1 MRLNPL
7 IIFLYIPLFV
17 VAGVLTEELTFTETD
32 FVFTKLNGYD
42 LIAYPGSATTAEKGA
57 PMLPVIPLYF
67 VIPPDAA
74 VTKLEI
80 VFKETEEL
88 AGTFVPYPGQAVR
101 PISSDKQVE
110 FVSPD
115 YVIYSS
121 ANPYPAEVIETI
133 PDGCLAGF
141 RIACVNFFPLQYIGA
156 SNKLLLTKR
165 IKINI
170 HYDEN
175 VQEPVRLSPGQIEL
189 FSNAVG
195 QIVSNPEMVNV
206 WKPLIQDLR
215 GDEVDYLIVTSP
227 SLKSNWNGLVNWKTK
242 KGIRTRVIGTDSIYA
257 QYSGRD
263 NQEKIRNCIK
273 DYWQN
278 KGLKYVLLG
287 GDDFIVPD
295 RKTRLV
301 IEESTITGNIPTDMY
316 YADLQ
321 WSWDGNNNNL
331 FGEMQ
336 DTVDLFFDLYV
347 GRAPVDNAT
356 NINTFINKDTIF
368 EKRPDTTYL
377 QKLLLP
383 SEMLFSP
390 YHGRVINNIIYGYYP
405 TTWRRSKLEDPGSNA
420 VRDSLNVGYQF
431 CHVADHGS
439 YNSLTVFSM
448 SQIPTLTNGIKYNVM
463 NGINCDCGSFDSK
476 DCIAESLVNYPNGGC
491 IATILNSRYGLGYP
505 PALGPSEQLDLEL
518 FKNFISGKSEL
529 GVALAGAKDYLR
541 NLAMSQA
548 PTRWCVYEL
557 TLFGDPG
564 LSIYTQKPRTLTVS
578 HSGTITAG
586 PQMFRVTV
594 AISGQPLKNALVCVM
609 KGTEVYS
616 TGRTNS
622 SGWVDLFV
630 NPTTSGTMSVTV
642 TAPDCKPYEGTCSV
656 SGSSS
661 QPCIAY
667 QSHRI
672 FDPSGNNNGKLD
684 PGETVRLRVM
694 LKNLGNLNA
703 TNVSGTL
710 RTSSPFITLIDS
722 VSYYNSIPIND
733 SAGGDSFIISVS
745 LNTPQGTEV
754 EFLVNTT
761 SNQGNW
767 TPFFKEMVGTP
778 PEPRRVWADHDTG
791 VCAFTVTT
799 NGSFGTT
806 YPYGEGSGFKYSKL
820 ASYGCLYYASM
831 LCGTDPSYIVDRF
844 YGPPSSSTINQ
855 DFKILDT
862 LKPLIP
868 PLKAEEE
875 YVAWYSDS
883 GHTTPK
889 GLIIKQ
895 WSLSLSHLG
904 YDDWVIVCFYYYNYG
919 SSPINNF
926 YSGMMFDFDVYNSVN
941 NIVRSD
947 SIRRFIYMLRST
959 SSQQP
964 TVGLRILE
972 PKAAR
977 NLSAITHS
985 QYVTPSTMMSEVIK
999 DSFLTGKKKVPTGST
1014 STNYTIIASTG
1025 PFNIPVGQYYRVA
1038 YAIVGG
1044 NDTTNAKINSD
1055 SAQSWWD
1062 RFVGV
1067 ESEKQYEVDEKVF
1080 SLDIYPNPVAGLFN
1094 IRYQMRNR
1102 DRVRINLYDPTGRFV
1117 DNIYSG
1123 ELGGAG
1129 YLNYRPKS
1137 YSKGVYFIS
1146 FEIGN
1151 KRILKKVIYLK

>member
-1 MRLNPL
+1 MRLKSIGFCL
-7 IIFLYIPLFV
+7 FIPLFIFS
-17 VAGVLTEELTFTETD
+17 GVITKEFVFSRQDL
-32 FVFTKLNGYD
+32 VFTKIDGYD
-42 LIAYPGSATTAEKGA
+42 LIMYPGNLNTSEIGA
-57 PMLPVIPLYF
+57 PILPFSSFYF
-67 VIPPDAA
+67 VIPPDA
-74 VTKLEI
+74 EI
-80 VFKETEEL
+80 TNVEIISSEREEL
-88 AGTFVPYPGQAVR
+88 PGTFVPYPCQAVR
-101 PISSDKQVE
+101 PFSVVEIPEFVEPDLGIYSAIKPYPVEIVERISS
-110 FVSPD
+110 
-115 YVIYSS
+115 
-121 ANPYPAEVIETI
+121 
-133 PDGCLAGF
+133 GCLAGF
-141 RIACVNFFPLQYIGA
+141 RIAGLNVFPVQYIGA
-156 SNKLLLTKR
+156 GKKLIFHNKIKVNIYYETNVYEPTK
-165 IKINI
+165 
-170 HYDEN
+170 
-175 VQEPVRLSPGQIEL
+175 LSSSQVEL
-189 FSNAVG
+189 FSREVAN
-195 QIVSNPEMVNV
+195 IVFNPEMVGLY
-206 WKPLIQDLR
+206 KPLVQDLR
-215 GDEVDYLIVTSP
+215 GDEIDYLIITSP
-227 SLKSNWNGLVNWKTK
+227 SLKTNWNALIDWKTK
-242 KGIRTRVIGTDSIYA
+242 KGLKTKVIGTDSIYA

-301 IEESTITGNIPTDMY
+301 IEESTITGSIPTDMY

-321 WSWDGNNNNL
+321 WSWDGNNNNY
-331 FGEMQ
+331 FGEMG

-368 EKRPDTTYL
+368 EKRPDTNYVRT
-377 QKLLLP
+377 LLLP

-390 YHGRVINNIIYGYYP
+390 YHGRVINNIIHGYYP
-405 TTWRRSKLEDPGSNA
+405 STWKRSKLEDPPSNA

-439 YNSLTVFSM
+439 PTSMTVFSM

-463 NGINCDCGSFDSK
+463 NGINCDCGSFDGK

-505 PALGPSEQLDLEL
+505 PGLGPSEMLDLEL
-518 FKNFISGKSEL
+518 FKNFINNINEL
-529 GVALAGAKDYLR
+529 GIALATAKNNLR

-557 TLFGDPG
+557 TLFGDPNA
-564 LSIYTQKPRTLTVS
+564 SIYTQKPRTLTVT
-578 HSGTITAG
+578 HSGSIPAG
-586 PQMFRVTV
+586 PQMFRVMV
-594 AISGQPLKNALVCVM
+594 MVSGQPLKNALVCVM

-616 TGRTNS
+616 AGRTNS
-622 SGWVDLFV
+622 SGWIDLFV
-630 NPTTSGTMSVTV
+630 YPATSGTMSVTV

-661 QPCIAY
+661 QPCITY
-667 QSHRI
+667 QSHKI
-672 FDPSGNNNGKLD
+672 FDQSGNNNGKLD
-684 PGETVRLRVM
+684 PGETVRLRAI
-694 LKNLGNLNA
+694 LKNQGNVNA
-703 TNVSGTL
+703 TNVNGTL
-710 RTSSPFITLIDS
+710 RTSNPFITLLDS
-722 VSYYNSIPIND
+722 VSFYNNIAIND

-745 LNTPQGTEV
+745 PNTPQGTEV

-767 TPFFKEMVGTP
+767 TPFFKAMVGVP
-778 PEPRRVWADHDTG
+778 PEPRRIWADHDTG

-820 ASYGCLYYASM
+820 ASYGCLYYGSM
-831 LCGTDPSYIVDRF
+831 VCGIDPAYIVDRF
-844 YGPPSSSTINQ
+844 YGPPNSSTINQ

-862 LKPLIP
+862 LKSLIP

-875 YVAWYSDS
+875 YQALYSDS
-883 GHTTPK
+883 GHPAPK
-889 GLIIKQ
+889 GLVVKQ
-895 WSLSLSHLG
+895 WSLSLSPPG

-919 SSPINNF
+919 ASSINNF

-959 SSQQP
+959 SSQKP
-964 TVGLRILE
+964 TVGIRILE
-972 PKAAR
+972 PKLAR
-977 NLSAITHS
+977 NLSAINHA
-985 QYVTPSTMMSEVIK
+985 QYVTPSSMMSEVIK
-999 DSFLTGKKKVPTGST
+999 DSFLTGKKKVPSST
-1014 STNYTIIASTG
+1014 STTNWSIIASTG

-1044 NDTTNAKINSD
+1044 NDTTIAKVNSD

-1067 ESEKQYEVDEKVF
+1067 TSEPDYF
-1080 SLDIYPNPVAGLFN
+1080 DIKHSVMVNIIPNPATGKISLYYHTMKLEYVE
-1094 IRYQMRNR
+1094 IS
-1102 DRVRINLYDPTGRFV
+1102 LYDISGRLV
-1117 DNIYSG
+1117 DDIFRG
-1123 ELGGAG
+1123 ELQGAG
-1129 YLNYRPKS
+1129 NLAYRS
-1137 YSKGVYFIS
+1137 SKLATSVYFVKVKNG
-1146 FEIGN
+1146 ERVEYN
-1151 KRILKKVIYLK
+1151 KIIYFK

>member
-1 MRLNPL
+1 MRLKPFLCLSMPLFLFSGVITQELRFNSTDMITTRIDNYDL
-7 IIFLYIPLFV
+7 IIFSGRP
-17 VAGVLTEELTFTETD
+17 
-32 FVFTKLNGYD
+32 
-42 LIAYPGSATTAEKGA
+42 TTMEKGA
-57 PMLPVIPLYF
+57 PILPLIPVYF
-67 VIPPDAA
+67 VIPPDARVRDVA
-74 VTKLEI
+74 LVSLD
-80 VFKETEEL
+80 TEEL
-88 AGTFVPYPGQAVR
+88 PGTFVPYPGQAVR
-101 PISSDKQVE
+101 PISYDKSAG
-110 FVSPD
+110 FIKPD
-115 YVIYSS
+115 PTIYSS
-121 ANPYPAEVIETI
+121 VKPYPLEIIEML
-133 PDGCLAGF
+133 PDGNLAGF
-141 RIACVNFFPLQYIGA
+141 RIACVNVYPVQFIGA
-156 SNKLLLTKR
+156 SKKLILHKR
-165 IKINI
+165 IRIDI
-170 HYDEN
+170 YYDES
-175 VQEPVRLSPGQIEL
+175 VYEPHRLSQSQIEL
-189 FSNAVG
+189 FSDAVSK
-195 QIVSNPEMVNV
+195 IVNNPEMVDV
-206 WKPLIQDLR
+206 WKPVVHDLR
-215 GDEVDYLIVTSP
+215 GDEVDYLIVTNP
-227 SLKSNWNGLVNWKTK
+227 SLKSNWNALANWKTK
-242 KGIRTRVIGTDSIYA
+242 KGIKTKVMGTDSIYA
-257 QYSGRD
+257 QYTGRD

-390 YHGRVINNIIYGYYP
+390 YHGRVINNIIYSYYP

-431 CHVADHGS
+431 CHIADHGS
-439 YNSLTVFSM
+439 QTTMGVLDISHVA
-448 SQIPTLTNGIKYNVM
+448 TLTNGIKYNVM
-463 NGINCDCGSFDSK
+463 NGINCYCGAFDGG

-491 IATILNSRYGLGYP
+491 VATILNSRYGLGYP
-505 PALGPSEQLDLEL
+505 PGLGPSEQLDLEL
-518 FKNFISGKSEL
+518 FKNFIYGKPEL

-557 TLFGDPG
+557 TLFGDPS
-564 LSIYTQKPRTLTVS
+564 LSVYTQKPRTLTVS
-578 HSGTITAG
+578 HLNSITAG

-594 AISGQPLKNALVCVM
+594 AISGQPLKNALVCAM

-630 NPTTSGTMSVTV
+630 HPTTTGTMTITV

-661 QPCIAY
+661 QPCILY

-672 FDPSGNNNGKLD
+672 FDQGGNNNGKLD

-694 LKNLGNLNA
+694 LKNAGNVNA

-710 RTSSPFITLIDS
+710 STSNPFITLIDS
-722 VSYYNSIPIND
+722 ISYYGSIPVND

-745 LNTPQGTEV
+745 PNTPQGTEV
-754 EFLVNTT
+754 EFLVNAT
-761 SNQGNW
+761 SSQGNW
-767 TPFFKEMVGTP
+767 TPFFKEMVGIP
-778 PEPRRVWADHDTG
+778 PEPRRIWADHDTG

-806 YPYGEGSGFKYSKL
+806 YPYGEGSGFKYSKI

-831 LCGTDPSYIVDRF
+831 VCGTDPSYIVDRF
-844 YGPPSSSTINQ
+844 YGPPNSSTINQ

-883 GHTTPK
+883 GHTSPK

-895 WSLSLSHLG
+895 WSLSLSQPG

-919 SSPINNF
+919 SNPINNF
-926 YSGMMFDFDVYNSVN
+926 YSGMMFDFDVYNTAN

-947 SIRRFIYMLRST
+947 SIRRFICMLRST
-959 SSQQP
+959 SSQKP

-972 PKAAR
+972 PKLAR
-977 NLSAITHS
+977 NLSAINHA
-985 QYVTPSTMMSEVIK
+985 QYVTPATMMSEVVK
-999 DSFLTGKKKVPTGST
+999 DSFLTGKKKVPNST
-1014 STNYTIIASTG
+1014 STTNWTVIASTG
-1025 PFNIPVGQYYRVA
+1025 PFNIPPGQYYRVA

-1044 NDTTNAKINSD
+1044 NDTTNAKVNSD

-1067 ESEKQYEVDEKVF
+1067 EDEKHVELNRSVF
-1080 SLDIYPNPVAGLFN
+1080 SLDVYPNPVAGMVN
-1094 IRYQMRNR
+1094 IRYEMESKGK
-1102 DRVRINLYDPTGRFV
+1102 VKLNLYDTAGRFI
-1117 DNIYSG
+1117 DKIYSG
-1123 ELGGAG
+1123 ELHGVGH
-1129 YLNYRPKS
+1129 LNYKPENLPE
-1137 YSKGVYFIS
+1137 GVYFIY
-1146 FEIGN
+1146 FET
-1151 KRILKKVIYLK
+1151 KDSRMLKKVIYLK

>member
-1 MRLNPL
+1 MRLKP
-7 IIFLYIPLFV
+7 FLCFLIPLLLFS
-17 VAGVLTEELTFTETD
+17 GVITQELTFDRAELIITKVDNYD
-32 FVFTKLNGYD
+32 F
-42 LIAYPGSATTAEKGA
+42 IAYAGSPTTMEKGA
-57 PMLPVIPLYF
+57 PIVPVIPLYF
-67 VIPPDAA
+67 VIPPDAK
-74 VTKLEI
+74 VRNVEVVSL
-80 VFKETEEL
+80 ETEEL
-88 AGTFVPYPGQAVR
+88 PGTFLPYPGQAVR
-101 PISSDKQVE
+101 PISSNKQSE
-110 FVSPD
+110 FIPPD
-115 YVIYSS
+115 PIVYGFQ
-121 ANPYPAEVIETI
+121 NPYPAEIVEKV
-133 PDGCLAGF
+133 PDGCLGGF
-141 RIACVNFFPLQYIGA
+141 RIACINVYPVQYIGA
-156 SNKLLLTKR
+156 SKRLVLNKKV
-165 IKINI
+165 KISI

-175 VQEPVRLSPGQIEL
+175 AYEPFRLSQSQIDL
-189 FSNAVG
+189 FGDAVG
-195 QIVSNPEMVNV
+195 KIVNNPEMVNIWTPV
-206 WKPLIQDLR
+206 VQDLR

-227 SLKSNWNGLVNWKTK
+227 SLKSNWNALVNWKTK
-242 KGIRTRVIGTDSIYA
+242 KGIKTKVIGTDSIYA

-301 IEESTITGNIPTDMY
+301 IEESTITGDIPTDMY

-377 QKLLLP
+377 QRLLLP
-383 SEMLFSP
+383 STMLFSP
-390 YHGRVINNIIYGYYP
+390 YHGRVINNIIYSYYP

-420 VRDSLNVGYQF
+420 VRDSLNVGYQL
-431 CHVADHGS
+431 CHVSAHGS
-439 YNSLTVFSM
+439 TTSMTVLDISHVA
-448 SQIPTLTNGIKYNVM
+448 TLTNGIKYNII
-463 NGINCDCGSFDSK
+463 NGINCYCGCFDGG

-491 IATILNSRYGLGYP
+491 IASILNSRYGLGYP

-518 FKNFISGKSEL
+518 FKNFILGKPEF

-557 TLFGDPG
+557 TLFGDPN
-564 LSIYTQKPRTLTVS
+564 LSVYTQKPRTLTVS
-578 HSGTITAG
+578 HLSSITAG
-586 PQMFRVTV
+586 PQIFRVTV
-594 AISGQPLKNALVCVM
+594 AISGQPLKNALVCAM

-622 SGWVDLFV
+622 TGWVDLFV
-630 NPTTSGTMSVTV
+630 NPTTSGTMSITV

-661 QPCIAY
+661 QPCILY

-672 FDPSGNNNGKLD
+672 FDPSGNNNGKID

-694 LKNLGNLNA
+694 LKNLGNVNA
-703 TNVSGTL
+703 TNVTGTL
-710 RTSSPFITLIDS
+710 RTSNPFITLIDS
-722 VSYYNSIPIND
+722 ISYYGSIPVND
-733 SAGGDSFIISVS
+733 SAGGDSFTVSVS
-745 LNTPQGTEV
+745 PNTPQGTEV
-754 EFLVNTT
+754 EFLINAT
-761 SNQGNW
+761 SSQGNW
-767 TPFFKEMVGTP
+767 TPFFKEMVGIP
-778 PEPRRVWADHDTG
+778 PEPRRIWADHDTG

-831 LCGTDPSYIVDRF
+831 VCGTDPSYIVDRF

-855 DFKILDT
+855 DFKIIDT

-883 GHTTPK
+883 GHPTPK

-895 WSLSLSHLG
+895 WSLSLSHPN

-919 SSPINNF
+919 TSPLNNF
-926 YSGMMFDFDVYNSVN
+926 YSGMMFDFDVYNTTN

-947 SIRRFIYMLRST
+947 SIRRFVYMLRST
-959 SSQQP
+959 SSQKP
-964 TVGLRILE
+964 TVGIRILE
-972 PKAAR
+972 PKLAR

-985 QYVTPSTMMSEVIK
+985 QYVTPSTMMSEVVK

-1025 PFNIPVGQYYRVA
+1025 PFNIPAGQYYRVA
-1038 YAIVGG
+1038 YVIVGG
-1044 NDTTNAKINSD
+1044 DDTTKAKVNSD

-1067 ESEKQYEVDEKVF
+1067 EDELQGALSIRLL
-1080 SLDIYPNPVAGLFN
+1080 SLDVYPNPVTGLLN
-1094 IRYQMRNR
+1094 IHYQMKNKEK
-1102 DRVRINLYDPTGRFV
+1102 VKVSLYDPAGRFV
-1117 DNIYSG
+1117 DIIYSG
-1123 ELGGAG
+1123 ELSGAG
-1129 YLNYRPKS
+1129 DLNYRPKNLPE
-1137 YSKGVYFIS
+1137 GVYFVY
-1146 FEIGN
+1146 FETRN
-1151 KRILKKVIYLK
+1151 TRMLKKVIYLK